1 MKIHL
6 TGHGFELTEAIRAH
20 VNEKFNRLSVF
31 SQAAKNDLY
40 VVLHAAHGTDPSR
53 AEAKMHTKIGEIFA
67 QAKHE
72 DLYHAIS
79 ECAHKIQGQLTK
91 KQERAAERRS
101 DAKRMGG

>member
-20 VNEKFNRLSVF
+20 ANEKFNRLGIF
-31 SQAAKNDLY
+31 SQAAKNDLH
-40 VVLHAAHGTDPSR
+40 VVLHAAHGTDYAR
-53 AEAKMHTKIGEIFA
+53 AEAKMHTKNGEVFA

-79 ECAHKIQGQLTK
+79 ECAHKIQSQLTK
-91 KQERAAERRS
+91 KQERASEHRS